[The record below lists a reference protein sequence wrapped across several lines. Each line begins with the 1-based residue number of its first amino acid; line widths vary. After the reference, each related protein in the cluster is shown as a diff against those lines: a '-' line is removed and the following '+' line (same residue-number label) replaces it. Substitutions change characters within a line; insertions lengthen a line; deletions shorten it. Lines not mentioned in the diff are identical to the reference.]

1 MVESAL
7 QPRSGSSAKAL
18 LLTVLGELVLPH
30 GGTVWTQ
37 TVVHLLDRLGVEE
50 RNARQALARLAE
62 QGIVASERHG
72 RRALWRLTPEGRE
85 LLETGTERIYSF
97 GVATT
102 GWDDHWLVVLC
113 SVPEEQRAKRH
124 RLRSRLSFEGFG
136 FLGPGV
142 AVTPHLDREDAANA
156 ILKDLDLVPAAV
168 VLRAEAGTL
177 VPATEVLHRAWDL
190 DDLADQYRAFDER
203 FRRRSPTGEETRLT
217 ALVELVHAWR
227 RFPFVDPEIPD
238 RLLPRTWP
246 GRRAKALFDDRHAA
260 WSPAARRRYRSLET
274 ANGSVYSE

>member
-1 MVESAL
+1 MVGGAL

-18 LLTVLGELVLPH
+18 LLTVLGELVMPR
-30 GGTVWTQ
+30 GGRVWTQ
-37 TVVHLLDRLGVEE
+37 TVVRVLDLLGVEE

-62 QGIVASERHG
+62 QGILAGERRG
-72 RRALWRLTPEGRE
+72 RRTRWDLTPEGRE
-85 LLETGTERIYSF
+85 LLVTGTERIYSF
-97 GVATT
+97 GASAD
-102 GWDDHWLVVLC
+102 GWDGRWLVVLC
-113 SVPEEQRAKRH
+113 SVPEDQRAKRH

-156 ILKDLDLVPAAV
+156 VLKDLDLVPAAV

-177 VPATEVLHRAWDL
+177 VPAAEILHRAWAL
-190 DDLADQYRAFDER
+190 DELAGSYRAFADA
-203 FRRRSPTGEETRLT
+203 FRRRAPRADEARLA

-227 RFPFVDPEIPD
+227 RFPFADPEIPD

-246 GRRAKALFDDRHAA
+246 ARRAKALFDDRHAA
-260 WSPAARRRYRSLET
+260 WSPAAGRHYDRIES
-274 ANGSVYSE
+274 GG